1 GHERHP
7 EQRAAGEARGTARA
21 GGGHIGRVAFALGV
35 LTTALILLAWITNLF
50 AKPLATLFGGCIIL
64 VGVLVA
70 LATHTLGRRRG
81 RPAIF
86 PLLYN
91 PENPLTF
98 LSRGRRARP
107 SATVLAAL
115 PQHPAQVGALVRA
128 AHDAAAG
135 GAVVLMRRGAHGSRT
150 GPPRIFEIVDPY
162 RDDPTAEDVFVE
174 AERLARQHGWAH
186 RYLYLP
192 STAGPE
198 VAAGLWYALQPQETL
213 AVAGEDD
220 ILSNIPVAEV
230 RRSTENTVPILHYVS
245 G

>member
-1 GHERHP
+1 M
-7 EQRAAGEARGTARA
+7 
-21 GGGHIGRVAFALGV
+21 

-50 AKPLATLFGGCIIL
+50 SKPLATLFGGCVIL
-64 VGVLVA
+64 VGMLVA
-70 LATHTLGRRRG
+70 SATSTLGRRRG

-107 SATVLAAL
+107 AATVLATL
-115 PQHPAQVGALVRA
+115 PQHAAQVGALVRA
-128 AHDAAAG
+128 AHEAAG
-135 GAVVLMRRGAHGSRT
+135 GGTVVLMRRGILASTR
-150 GPPRIFEIVDPY
+150 PPRIFEITDPY

-192 STAGPE
+192 GTAGPE
-198 VAAGLWYALQPQETL
+198 VAAGLWYALQPKETL

-230 RRSTENTVPILHYVS
+230 HRSTDDTAPILHYVRCA
-245 G
+245 